1 MEAAAAVAAFGALA
15 QETRLAV
22 FRLLVQAGPDGLT
35 AGQIAEVLK
44 VPASTMSHHLAT
56 IERAGLATSRRES
69 RSIYY
74 SAAYEGIRRLLNFL
88 MEDCCQGRPEICG
101 PGPAASSCET
111 PC

>member
-1 MEAAAAVAAFGALA
+1 MEATAAVAALGALA

-35 AGQIAEVLK
+35 AGEIAEALK

-69 RSIYY
+69 RSIIYAAHY
-74 SAAYEGIRRLLNFL
+74 SGIRALLTFL
-88 MEDCCQGRPEICG
+88 MEDCCQGRAELCG
-101 PGPAASSCET
+101 PAPAAPSCET
-111 PC
+111 TC

>member
-1 MEAAAAVAAFGALA
+1 MEATAAVATFGALA

-35 AGQIAEVLK
+35 AGEIAEALK

-56 IERAGLATSRRES
+56 IERAGLATARRES
-69 RSIYY
+69 RSIFY
-74 SAAYEGIRRLLNFL
+74 AADYKGIRALLTFM

-101 PGPAASSCET
+101 TDSTAPSCET
-111 PC
+111 AC

>member
-1 MEAAAAVAAFGALA
+1 MEAATAVAAFGALA

-35 AGQIAEVLK
+35 AGDIAEALK

-56 IERAGLATSRRES
+56 IERAGLAASRRES

-74 SAAYEGIRRLLNFL
+74 TADYAGIRELLTFL

-101 PGPAASSCET
+101 TGSAAPSCGPAC
-111 PC
+111 